1 MAIRVLLADD
11 HTVVLD
17 GLRGY
22 LQAQRDV
29 NVVGAVTT
37 GREAVAAAQK
47 LTPDVVLMDISMPDL
62 DGIDATLEIR
72 KTCPA
77 TQVVIFSMYATRD
90 HISEALRSGARGYV
104 LKDSDSEEIV
114 RAVREA
120 HAGRRFLSQKI
131 ADSVVDGFLVAAPG
145 TVSPLQRLS
154 RRERQVLKLLAA
166 GKSSPEVAEILHIS
180 RTTVVT
186 YRSRIMQK
194 LDIHTLA
201 ELVKFALQNGL
212 TDL

>member
-29 NVVGAVTT
+29 NVVGTVTT

-90 HISEALRSGARGYV
+90 HISEALKSGARGYV

-166 GKSSPEVAEILHIS
+166 GKSSPEIAEILHIS

-212 TDL
+212 TEL

>member
-120 HAGRRFLSQKI
+120 HAGRRYLSQKI
-131 ADSVVDGFLVAAPG
+131 ADSVVDGFLVGAQG

-154 RRERQVLKLLAA
+154 RRERQVLKLHCGGRIQPRDRRSLAHFPQDRGHLSQPHHAETRYPYA
-166 GKSSPEVAEILHIS
+166 GRVW
-180 RTTVVT
+180 
-186 YRSRIMQK
+186 
-194 LDIHTLA
+194 
-201 ELVKFALQNGL
+201 
-212 TDL
+212 